1 MKLKTSIFLWVNFAA
16 LLPLALLVFGVTAY
30 SENRYQAEVAQQIS
44 LNLTN
49 LVSEIKRRLY
59 YDNQVVLSL
68 ASAQSMLE
76 YLPVL
81 NAMNEGKRHHQYF
94 QRSQRLVDFL
104 SSFQSVVPGF
114 RTLRIL
120 TRDNKTLIKITRGK
134 TVIGVQDGI
143 ESSPF
148 VDEDTGGETYR
159 RRLAGLPDKE
169 VSFLLLPQSKWDWED
184 PRGPPMLSAVVPLS
198 LRQQRVGYLVVDFNG
213 QSIDR
218 ILEVAPRAHS
228 GSLVVAEINPDNKR
242 RNGLILYDDLQG
254 QRFSK
259 PGASSMSLQVIDGG
273 ILWEAVQS
281 KPDGNFISADG
292 LYRTFYLEY
301 EPYANRLVSWLVA
314 VRINLSEVRAP
325 FNRIRLGIIVLTL
338 IALIVSFSL
347 ARLGAVQISWPI
359 IKMSKTLKEY
369 ADGNHEARVQVK
381 GAEEIQRLE
390 SAFNYMADK
399 VDKAQHMMLQS
410 DKLASIGQMAAGIGH
425 EINNPLNNILS
436 LTKLM
441 LRSVPADDER
451 LRKDLLSL
459 QEEGKRASEIING
472 VLNFARQV
480 KPQYSAFEVGPWVE
494 ETMRLVR
501 QAAREKNI
509 KLCFKLAQPIVLN
522 GDRNQLQQVLVNLL
536 LNAIQAST
544 RDAEIRIEVV
554 VEPQDLLLRVV
565 DQGSGIRETDM
576 PKIYDPFFTTKEE
589 GQGTGLGLSISLGI
603 VEQHGGKL
611 WLENNENSG
620 VSACVRLPL
629 QQRT

>member
-59 YDNQVVLSL
+59 YDNRVVLSL
-68 ASAQSMLE
+68 ASARSMRE

-81 NAMNEGKRHHQYF
+81 ESMNKGRRHHQYF

-134 TVIGVQDGI
+134 TLIGVQDGI

-148 VDEDTGGETYR
+148 VDEDTGGDKYR
-159 RRLAGLPDKE
+159 RKLAGLPDGE
-169 VSFLLLPQSKWDWED
+169 LSFLLLPQSRWDWED
-184 PRGPPMLSAVVPLS
+184 PRGPPMLSAVVPLQH
-198 LRQQRVGYLVVDFNG
+198 RQQRVGYLVVDFSG
-213 QSIDR
+213 RSIDR
-218 ILEVAPRAHS
+218 ILEVAPRIHS
-228 GSLVVAEINPDNKR
+228 GSLVVAEINPGNRR
-242 RNGLILYDDLQG
+242 RNGLLLYDDLQG
-254 QRFSK
+254 LRFAK
-259 PGASSMSLQVIDGG
+259 PAAAPMSLQVIDGG
-273 ILWEAVQS
+273 TLWEAVQT

-314 VRINLSEVRAP
+314 VRINLSDVRAP

-369 ADGNHEARVQVK
+369 ADGNHKARVQVK
-381 GAEEIQRLE
+381 GAEEIQMLE
-390 SAFNYMADK
+390 SAFNYMADN
-399 VDKAQHMMLQS
+399 VDKAQYMMLQS

-441 LRSVPADDER
+441 LRAVPEEDER

-459 QEEGKRASEIING
+459 QEEAERASSIING

-480 KPQYSAFEVGPWVE
+480 APQYAEFEVGPWVE

-501 QAAREKNI
+501 QAAKEKNI
-509 KLCFKLAQPIVLN
+509 RLVFELSEPVVLN

-536 LNAIQAST
+536 LNAIQASA
-544 RDAEIRIEVV
+544 RDAQIRIEVGTA
-554 VEPQDLLLRVV
+554 EQELLLRVI
-565 DQGSGIRETDM
+565 DEGSGIAEADM
-576 PKIYDPFFTTKEE
+576 SKIYDPFFTTKEE

-603 VEQHGGKL
+603 VERHGGRL
-611 WLENNENSG
+611 WLENNETAG
-620 VSACVRLPL
+620 VSAWVRLPL
-629 QQRT
+629 KQPA